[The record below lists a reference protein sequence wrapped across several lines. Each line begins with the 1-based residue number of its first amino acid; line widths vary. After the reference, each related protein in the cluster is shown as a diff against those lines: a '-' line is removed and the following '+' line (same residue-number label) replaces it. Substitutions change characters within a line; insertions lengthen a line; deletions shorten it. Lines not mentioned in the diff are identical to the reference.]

1 MPKYIRGCADH
12 EARPLSAWCV
22 FCAVGAENVSLDNG
36 KIEAA
41 VFAGSALGTHRK
53 SETAVQ
59 SNAASAF
66 LKALSHEGRLMILFH
81 LSDGERSVSELERR
95 LGARQAA
102 VSQQLARLR
111 SDGLVASRRI
121 GKTIIYRIND
131 PRVGQMISL
140 VGNMFSKPH

>member
-1 MPKYIRGCADH
+1 MNRYIRGCADQKTW
-12 EARPLSAWCV
+12 PLPGLYRV
-22 FCAVGAENVSLDNG
+22 CAVEAENVSLDNG

-41 VFAGSALGTHRK
+41 IFAGSALGAKRQTDNGL
-53 SETAVQ
+53 Q
-59 SNAASAF
+59 YPAASAF

-111 SDGLVASRRI
+111 SDGLVASRRN

>member
-1 MPKYIRGCADH
+1 M
-12 EARPLSAWCV
+12 
-22 FCAVGAENVSLDNG
+22 GAENVSLNNG
-36 KIEAA
+36 NIEAA
-41 VFAGSALGTHRK
+41 VFAGSAVGAKRQTDK
-53 SETAVQ
+53 GVQ

-66 LKALSHEGRLMILFH
+66 MKALSHEGRLLILIL

-111 SDGLVASRRI
+111 SDGLVTSRRN
-121 GKTIIYRIND
+121 GKTIIYRISD

-140 VGNMFSKPH
+140 LGSMFSKAH

>member
-1 MPKYIRGCADH
+1 
-12 EARPLSAWCV
+12 
-22 FCAVGAENVSLDNG
+22 VGAENVSLDNG

-41 VFAGSALGTHRK
+41 VFAGSAVGAKRQTDK
-53 SETAVQ
+53 GVQ

-66 LKALSHEGRLMILFH
+66 MKALSHEGRLLILIL

-111 SDGLVASRRI
+111 SDGLVTSRRN
-121 GKTIIYRIND
+121 GKTIIYRISD

-140 VGNMFSKPH
+140 LGSMFSKAH

>member
-1 MPKYIRGCADH
+1 MCGPKD
-12 EARPLSAWCV
+12 EAAAGFCRV
-22 FCAVGAENVSLDNG
+22 CAVEAENVSLDNG

-41 VFAGSALGTHRK
+41 VFAGRALGAKRQA
-53 SETAVQ
+53 ENGVQ
-59 SNAASAF
+59 SSAASAF

-140 VGNMFSKPH
+140 VGNMFTKPH

>member
-1 MPKYIRGCADH
+1 MHKYIRGCANQ
-12 EARPLSAWCV
+12 ETRSLSAWCGL
-22 FCAVGAENVSLDNG
+22 CAVGAENVSLDNG

-41 VFAGSALGTHRK
+41 VYAGSALGTKRR

-111 SDGLVASRRI
+111 SDGLVASRRN

-140 VGNMFSKPH
+140 VGDMFTKPH

>member
-1 MPKYIRGCADH
+1 MQAWRG
-12 EARPLSAWCV
+12 L
-22 FCAVGAENVSLDNG
+22 CAVGAENVSLNNG
-36 KIEAA
+36 NIEAA
-41 VFAGSALGTHRK
+41 VFAGSAVGAKRQTDK
-53 SETAVQ
+53 GVQ

-66 LKALSHEGRLMILFH
+66 MKALSHEGRLLILIL

-111 SDGLVASRRI
+111 SDGLVTSRRN
-121 GKTIIYRIND
+121 GKTIIYRISD

-140 VGNMFSKPH
+140 LGSMFSKAH

>member
-1 MPKYIRGCADH
+1 MPKYIRGRADKKTGPPP
-12 EARPLSAWCV
+12 AGCGV
-22 FCAVGAENVSLDNG
+22 CAVGAENVSLDNG

-41 VFAGSALGTHRK
+41 VFAGSALGAKRQT
-53 SETAVQ
+53 ETAVQ
-59 SNAASAF
+59 SHAASAF

-111 SDGLVASRRI
+111 SDGLVASRRN

-140 VGNMFSKPH
+140 VGNMFTKPH

>member
-1 MPKYIRGCADH
+1 MQAWRG
-12 EARPLSAWCV
+12 L
-22 FCAVGAENVSLDNG
+22 CAVGAENLSLDSDKG
-36 KIEAA
+36 EAA
-41 VFAGSALGTHRK
+41 VFAGNALGTQRK
-53 SETAVQ
+53 AETAVQ

-81 LSDGERSVSELERR
+81 LSDGERSVSELERS

-111 SDGLVASRRI
+111 SDGLVASRRN
-121 GKTIIYRIND
+121 GKTILYRIND

-140 VGNMFSKPH
+140 VGDMFTKPQ

>member
-1 MPKYIRGCADH
+1 M
-12 EARPLSAWCV
+12 
-22 FCAVGAENVSLDNG
+22 SLDNG

-41 VFAGSALGTHRK
+41 IFAGSALGAKRQTDNGL
-53 SETAVQ
+53 Q
-59 SNAASAF
+59 YPAASAF

-111 SDGLVASRRI
+111 SDGLVASRRN

>member
-1 MPKYIRGCADH
+1 
-12 EARPLSAWCV
+12 
-22 FCAVGAENVSLDNG
+22 
-36 KIEAA
+36 
-41 VFAGSALGTHRK
+41 VFAGNAPGTQRK
-53 SETAVQ
+53 AETAVQ
-59 SNAASAF
+59 SGAASAF

-81 LSDGERSVSELERR
+81 LSDGERSVSELERS

-111 SDGLVASRRI
+111 SDGLVASRRN

-140 VGNMFSKPH
+140 VGDMFTKPQ

>member
-1 MPKYIRGCADH
+1 M
-12 EARPLSAWCV
+12 
-22 FCAVGAENVSLDNG
+22 GAENLSLDSDKG
-36 KIEAA
+36 EAA
-41 VFAGSALGTHRK
+41 VFAGNALGTQRK
-53 SETAVQ
+53 AETAVQ

-81 LSDGERSVSELERR
+81 LSDGERSVSELERS

-111 SDGLVASRRI
+111 SDGLVASRRN
-121 GKTIIYRIND
+121 GKTILYRIND

-140 VGNMFSKPH
+140 VGDMFTKPQ

>member
-1 MPKYIRGCADH
+1 M
-12 EARPLSAWCV
+12 
-22 FCAVGAENVSLDNG
+22 GAENVSLDNG

-41 VFAGSALGTHRK
+41 AFAGSALGPKRQT
-53 SETAVQ
+53 ENTVQ

-102 VSQQLARLR
+102 VSQQLARLK
-111 SDGLVASRRI
+111 SDGLVASRRN

-140 VGNMFSKPH
+140 VGRMFTKPH

>member
-1 MPKYIRGCADH
+1 M
-12 EARPLSAWCV
+12 
-22 FCAVGAENVSLDNG
+22 GAENLSLDSDKG
-36 KIEAA
+36 EAA
-41 VFAGSALGTHRK
+41 VFAGNALGTQRK
-53 SETAVQ
+53 AETAVQ

-81 LSDGERSVSELERR
+81 LSDGERSVSELERS

-111 SDGLVASRRI
+111 SDGLVASRRN

-140 VGNMFSKPH
+140 VGDMFTKPQ

>member
-1 MPKYIRGCADH
+1 MNRYIRGCADQ
-12 EARPLSAWCV
+12 RTWPLPGLCKV
-22 FCAVGAENVSLDNG
+22 CAVEAENVSLDNG

-41 VFAGSALGTHRK
+41 VFAGSALGAKRQTENR
-53 SETAVQ
+53 VQ
-59 SNAASAF
+59 SSAASAF

-140 VGNMFSKPH
+140 VGNMFSKSH

>member
-1 MPKYIRGCADH
+1 
-12 EARPLSAWCV
+12 
-22 FCAVGAENVSLDNG
+22 VGAENVSLDNG

-41 VFAGSALGTHRK
+41 VFAGSALGAKRQT
-53 SETAVQ
+53 ENAVQ

-111 SDGLVASRRI
+111 SDGLVASRRN

-140 VGNMFSKPH
+140 VGNMFTKPH

>member
-1 MPKYIRGCADH
+1 
-12 EARPLSAWCV
+12 
-22 FCAVGAENVSLDNG
+22 VGAENLSLDSG
-36 KIEAA
+36 KVEAA
-41 VFAGSALGTHRK
+41 VFAGNALGTQRK
-53 SETAVQ
+53 AETAVQ
-59 SNAASAF
+59 SGAASAF

-81 LSDGERSVSELERR
+81 LSDGERSVSELERS

-111 SDGLVASRRI
+111 SDGLVASRRN

-140 VGNMFSKPH
+140 VGDMFTKPK

>member
-1 MPKYIRGCADH
+1 M
-12 EARPLSAWCV
+12 
-22 FCAVGAENVSLDNG
+22 SLDNG
-36 KIEAA
+36 KSEAA
-41 VFAGSALGTHRK
+41 VFAGSALGAKRQA
-53 SETAVQ
+53 ENRVQ
-59 SNAASAF
+59 SSAASAF

-140 VGNMFSKPH
+140 VGNMFTKPH

>member
-1 MPKYIRGCADH
+1 MPKYIRGYAGQQVWS
-12 EARPLSAWCV
+12 LSAWCGL
-22 FCAVGAENVSLDNG
+22 CAVEAENVSLDNG

-41 VFAGSALGTHRK
+41 VFAGSALGAKRQTDNGLHYP
-53 SETAVQ
+53 
-59 SNAASAF
+59 AASAF

-111 SDGLVASRRI
+111 SDGLVASRRN

>member
-1 MPKYIRGCADH
+1 MDQAWRGLCA
-12 EARPLSAWCV
+12 A
-22 FCAVGAENVSLDNG
+22 GAENVSLNNG
-36 KIEAA
+36 NIETA
-41 VFAGSALGTHRK
+41 VFAGSAVVAKRQTDKG
-53 SETAVQ
+53 VQ

-66 LKALSHEGRLMILFH
+66 MKALSHEGRLLILIL

-111 SDGLVASRRI
+111 SDGLVTSRRN
-121 GKTIIYRIND
+121 GKTIIYRISD

-140 VGNMFSKPH
+140 LGSMFSKAH

>member
-1 MPKYIRGCADH
+1 M
-12 EARPLSAWCV
+12 
-22 FCAVGAENVSLDNG
+22 GAENLSLDSG
-36 KIEAA
+36 KAEAA
-41 VFAGSALGTHRK
+41 AFAGNALGTQRK
-53 SETAVQ
+53 AETAVQ

-81 LSDGERSVSELERR
+81 LSDGERSVSELERS

-111 SDGLVASRRI
+111 SDGLVASRRN

-140 VGNMFSKPH
+140 VGDMFTKPK

>member
-1 MPKYIRGCADH
+1 
-12 EARPLSAWCV
+12 
-22 FCAVGAENVSLDNG
+22 VGAENLSLDSG
-36 KIEAA
+36 KVEAA
-41 VFAGSALGTHRK
+41 VFAGNAPGTQRK
-53 SETAVQ
+53 AETAVQ
-59 SNAASAF
+59 SGAASAF

-81 LSDGERSVSELERR
+81 LSDGERSVSELERS

-111 SDGLVASRRI
+111 SDGLVASRRN

-140 VGNMFSKPH
+140 VGDMFTKPE

>member
-1 MPKYIRGCADH
+1 M
-12 EARPLSAWCV
+12 
-22 FCAVGAENVSLDNG
+22 SLDNG

-41 VFAGSALGTHRK
+41 VFAGSALGAKRQA
-53 SETAVQ
+53 ENRVQ
-59 SNAASAF
+59 SSAASAF

-140 VGNMFSKPH
+140 VGDMFTKPQ

>member
-1 MPKYIRGCADH
+1 M
-12 EARPLSAWCV
+12 
-22 FCAVGAENVSLDNG
+22 GAENLSLDSDKG
-36 KIEAA
+36 EAA
-41 VFAGSALGTHRK
+41 VFAGNALGTQRK
-53 SETAVQ
+53 AETAVQ

-81 LSDGERSVSELERR
+81 LSDGERSVSELERS

-111 SDGLVASRRI
+111 SDGLVASRRN

-140 VGNMFSKPH
+140 VGDMFTKPK

>member
-1 MPKYIRGCADH
+1 M
-12 EARPLSAWCV
+12 
-22 FCAVGAENVSLDNG
+22 GALDVSLDNG
-36 KIEAA
+36 KVEASGL
-41 VFAGSALGTHRK
+41 AGRTLGAKRQAENAL
-53 SETAVQ
+53 Q
-59 SNAASAF
+59 SKAASAF

-111 SDGLVASRRI
+111 SDGLVASRRN

-140 VGNMFSKPH
+140 VGSMFTKPH

>member
-1 MPKYIRGCADH
+1 M
-12 EARPLSAWCV
+12 
-22 FCAVGAENVSLDNG
+22 GAENLSLDSG
-36 KIEAA
+36 KGEAA
-41 VFAGSALGTHRK
+41 AFAGNAPGTQRK
-53 SETAVQ
+53 AETAVQ
-59 SNAASAF
+59 SSAASAF

-81 LSDGERSVSELERR
+81 LSDGERSVSELERS

-111 SDGLVASRRI
+111 SDGLVASRRN

-140 VGNMFSKPH
+140 VGDMFTKPQ

>member
-1 MPKYIRGCADH
+1 
-12 EARPLSAWCV
+12 
-22 FCAVGAENVSLDNG
+22 
-36 KIEAA
+36 
-41 VFAGSALGTHRK
+41 
-53 SETAVQ
+53 
-59 SNAASAF
+59 
-66 LKALSHEGRLMILFH
+66 MILFH

-111 SDGLVASRRI
+111 SDGLVASRRN

-140 VGNMFSKPH
+140 VGDMFRKPH

>member
-1 MPKYIRGCADH
+1 M
-12 EARPLSAWCV
+12 
-22 FCAVGAENVSLDNG
+22 
-36 KIEAA
+36 
-41 VFAGSALGTHRK
+41 
-53 SETAVQ
+53 Q
-59 SNAASAF
+59 SSAASAF

-111 SDGLVASRRI
+111 SDGLVVSRRI

>member
-1 MPKYIRGCADH
+1 
-12 EARPLSAWCV
+12 
-22 FCAVGAENVSLDNG
+22 VGAENVSLDNG

-41 VFAGSALGTHRK
+41 VFAGSALGAKRQT
-53 SETAVQ
+53 ETAVQ

-81 LSDGERSVSELERR
+81 LSDGERSVSELERS

-111 SDGLVASRRI
+111 SDGLVASRRN
-121 GKTIIYRIND
+121 GKTIIYRTND

-140 VGNMFSKPH
+140 VGDMFTKPH

>member
-1 MPKYIRGCADH
+1 M
-12 EARPLSAWCV
+12 
-22 FCAVGAENVSLDNG
+22 GAENLSLDSDKG
-36 KIEAA
+36 EAA
-41 VFAGSALGTHRK
+41 VFAGNALGTQRK
-53 SETAVQ
+53 AETAVQ

-81 LSDGERSVSELERR
+81 LSDGERSVSELERS

-111 SDGLVASRRI
+111 SDGLVASRRN
-121 GKTIIYRIND
+121 GKTILYRIND

-140 VGNMFSKPH
+140 VGDMFTKPK

>member
-1 MPKYIRGCADH
+1 M
-12 EARPLSAWCV
+12 
-22 FCAVGAENVSLDNG
+22 
-36 KIEAA
+36 
-41 VFAGSALGTHRK
+41 FAGNAPGTQRK
-53 SETAVQ
+53 AETAVQ
-59 SNAASAF
+59 SAAASAF

-81 LSDGERSVSELERR
+81 LSDGERSVSELERS

-111 SDGLVASRRI
+111 SDGLVASRRN

-140 VGNMFSKPH
+140 VGDMFTKPQ